1 MSGTKGLRHSL
12 FLLSFVTR
20 LSSKKNSTG
29 IQSVS
34 RMHFRKNALWLN
46 YFTEFSWKK
55 KKKFEGLG
63 LDSSWGLTTFS
74 LSHARDK
81 TEKILLHFFTELKN
95 FQSLFLV
102 TNMTLSTLQYA
113 GCVSHEPH
121 NRHRSPLSLCNSVGE
136 HRCAKSKSLR
146 FDSWGLRSFCLL
158 RSWQD
163 EKHLFLK
170 KNRLSLDD
178 NDNLSC
184 ECRTPKIL
192 RNRRYVTSS
201 QNRVRFGNLFLPSQT
216 DSQAYIRF
224 CL

>member
-46 YFTEFSWKK
+46 YFTEFSWKEK
-55 KKKFEGLG
+55 KKIRRSGARFLMRTQNFCFVPR
-63 LDSSWGLTTFS
+63 SWQDGKNLTPF
-74 LSHARDK
+74 LYRAQ
-81 TEKILLHFFTELKN
+81 N
-95 FQSLFLV
+95 FPSLFLV

-113 GCVSHEPH
+113 GCVSHELH
-121 NRHRSPLSLCNSVGE
+121 NRRRSPLSLCNSVVE
-136 HRCAKSKSLR
+136 HRSAESKSLR

-170 KNRLSLDD
+170 K
-178 NDNLSC
+178 
-184 ECRTPKIL
+184 
-192 RNRRYVTSS
+192 
-201 QNRVRFGNLFLPSQT
+201 
-216 DSQAYIRF
+216 
-224 CL
+224 